1 MKIKSITNG
10 VFTNVN
16 KGGIYNSFTQFA
28 QLDSTLD
35 LNMSEDTKSMVAKY
49 ESDAG
54 KIEKTINRL
63 ALMED
68 IIMLMRARDN
78 VSNVR
83 LFTIRTYI
91 YARATCYRSD
101 TINQEIRA
109 IVGSTITDGT
119 DMESLTNTKDF
130 MDNAIK
136 KLKTSISEL
145 IDEKMKMLN
154 NSEVKLK
161 NIIA

>member
-1 MKIKSITNG
+1 MKVKTITNG

-16 KGGIYNSFTQFA
+16 KGGIFKTFTKFA
-28 QLDSTLD
+28 QMDANLE
-35 LNMSEDTKSMVAKY
+35 LNTSYDTKSMVAKY
-49 ESDAG
+49 ESDAA

-101 TINQEIRA
+101 TINQEIRT

-145 IDEKMKMLN
+145 IDEKMKKLN

-161 NIIA
+161 NIIG